1 MKTRMNNVVKASPIG
16 AHLRELKWRVF
27 ASLVCFFMFF
37 AISAYYGSQIYAFLA
52 LPLKDLDSNIT
63 MIYTAMGEGFMVQ
76 IRVALYAA
84 VFASIP
90 FWLYQL
96 YRFIAPGLRK
106 TEKNVAL
113 PCFLLSP
120 ILFLLGASFLYYF
133 VMPVLWKFFMSFQ
146 IQNAD
151 NSILLYAKISEYLS
165 LCLSL
170 ALSFGLSFQLP
181 VVVIILSKCGVVT
194 TQGLRKKR
202 KYAIVLIFML
212 AAVLTPPDVISQIC
226 LAIPLLLLY
235 EISIIL
241 SKIFK

>member
-1 MKTRMNNVVKASPIG
+1 MKSQTKNNLKATPLS
-16 AHLRELKWRVF
+16 AHLNELKRRVLT
-27 ASLVCFFMFF
+27 SLICFVILFS
-37 AISAYYGSQIYAFLA
+37 ISAYYADQIYAFLA

-76 IRVALYAA
+76 IKVALYAA

-96 YRFIAPGLRK
+96 YRFVAPGLRK
-106 TEKNVAL
+106 SERKIVM

-120 ILFLLGASFLYYF
+120 VLFILGASFLYYF

-146 IQNAD
+146 MQNEGS
-151 NSILLYAKISEYLS
+151 SILLYAKISEYLS

-181 VVVIILSKCGVVT
+181 VVVIVLSKCGIVT
-194 TQGLRKKR
+194 TQGLRQKR

-235 EISIIL
+235 EISIVL
-241 SKIFK
+241 SKVFK